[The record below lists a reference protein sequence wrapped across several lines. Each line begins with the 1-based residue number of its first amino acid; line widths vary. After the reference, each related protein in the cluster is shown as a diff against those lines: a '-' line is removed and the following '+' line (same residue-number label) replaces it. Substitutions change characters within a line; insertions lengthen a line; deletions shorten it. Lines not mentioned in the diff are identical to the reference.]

1 LTSTIAEKQKEV
13 RKGLF
18 FSEEELSALKLN
30 AIPKHVAIIMDGN
43 RRWAEKRHLPI
54 QVGHARGADQLKTIV
69 EAAMEL
75 GLKTLT
81 VYSFSTENRKR
92 SPREVQLLFTLF
104 KKYLIKER
112 DEMKSNGI
120 RLDTIGDLSLFPKD
134 LQETLELSK
143 KMTKKETRFNLVL
156 AVNYGARD
164 EIKRAVQKMLRN
176 QKSIQDHDVTEELI
190 ESYLDTAKWSDPE
203 LLIRT
208 SGEFRLS
215 NFLLWQIS
223 YTEIY
228 FTDVFWPDFTPK
240 HLHKAIQNYQHRE
253 IRRGL

>member
-1 LTSTIAEKQKEV
+1 MTVALIDKKKEK
-13 RKGLF
+13 RKSSLL
-18 FSEEELSALKLN
+18 SEEELANLYRN
-30 AIPKHVAIIMDGN
+30 AIPKHVALIMDGN

-54 QVGHARGADQLKTIV
+54 GVGHARGADQLKTIV

-81 VYSFSTENRKR
+81 VYSFSTENRNR
-92 SPREVQLLFTLF
+92 SPREIQLLFALF

-112 DEMKSNGI
+112 EEMKNNGI

-134 LQETLELSK
+134 LQETLEVSK
-143 KMTKKETRFNLVL
+143 EMTKKETRFNLVL

-164 EIKRAVQKMLRN
+164 EIKRAVEKMFRDE
-176 QKSIQDHDVTEELI
+176 KIIQGQEITEELI
-190 ESYLDTAKWSDPE
+190 ESYLDTAKWPDPE

-240 HLHKAIQNYQHRE
+240 HLLNAIHDYQNRE

>member
-1 LTSTIAEKQKEV
+1 MSLTVTQKKNEV
-13 RKGLF
+13 RKSLF
-18 FSEEELSALKLN
+18 FSEEELSKLYIN
-30 AIPKHVAIIMDGN
+30 AIPKHVALIMDGN

-54 QVGHARGADQLKTIV
+54 GLGHARGADQLKKIV

-81 VYSFSTENRKR
+81 VYSFSTENRNR
-92 SPREVQLLFTLF
+92 SPREIQLLFTLF
-104 KKYLIKER
+104 KKYLLKER
-112 DEMKSNGI
+112 EEMKNNGI
-120 RLDTIGDLSLFPKD
+120 RLGTIGDLSLFPKD
-134 LQETLELSK
+134 LQETLEVSK
-143 KMTKKETRFNLVL
+143 EMTKKETRFNLVL

-164 EIKRAVQKMLRN
+164 EIKRAVQKMLRDKN
-176 QKSIQDHDVTEELI
+176 TIQGQEITEELI
-190 ESYLDTAKWSDPE
+190 ESYLDTAKWPDPE

-240 HLHKAIQNYQHRE
+240 HLLKAVQDYQNRE